1 MGGVGGV
8 QRREEEENAKNAFFL
23 FSPPPPPP
31 KRRRS
36 SMSSFGSNFATMSS
50 SSNLSSMKLTPRTG
64 ICATALARMRYMRST
79 LSLSLSLFFFLRD
92 LCLKRVDLLLKNASA
107 LHKKQDAR
115 SDAEHA
121 TRGREDSRFAESERK
136 GGEEDKDEDYEYYRC
151 DDDNYEKY

>member
-1 MGGVGGV
+1 
-8 QRREEEENAKNAFFL
+8 
-23 FSPPPPPP
+23 
-31 KRRRS
+31 
-36 SMSSFGSNFATMSS
+36 
-50 SSNLSSMKLTPRTG
+50 
-64 ICATALARMRYMRST
+64 MRST

-107 LHKKQDAR
+107 LHKKQDVR

-151 DDDNYEKY
+151 DDDKYEKY